1 MSQLCVEIRKKEV
14 CGECK
19 KMTMHIS
26 FDMRRTAAVN
36 AQKTKSK
43 KEPLYFIV
51 DEFNVYHKMLNEF
64 AVVVCSH
71 FG

>member
-1 MSQLCVEIRKKEV
+1 
-14 CGECK
+14 
-19 KMTMHIS
+19 MHIS

-36 AQKTKSK
+36 APKKPKKYEK

-64 AVVVCSH
+64 AVVVSSH